1 MSAPA
6 IREAGQFG
14 VEVTRM
20 QITWKY
26 VKPLRANNLL
36 DGLSD
41 DIASK
46 LPSKLTACLKEQNG
60 GRPSSKSFDTT
71 MAKGYVL
78 SSLYS
83 FNDDD
88 ANSVSDIF
96 EDFIHVHLFPIGI
109 ESGGNS
115 ICYHLGKSKLVLL
128 NHETGKTEDVVL
140 ESNEPLFSCLL

>member
-1 MSAPA
+1 
-6 IREAGQFG
+6 
-14 VEVTRM
+14 M

-36 DGLSD
+36 DGLPD

-46 LPSKLTACLKEQNG
+46 LPSKLTACLKDHNG

-71 MAKGYVL
+71 MEKGYVF

-88 ANSVSDIF
+88 TNSVSDIF
-96 EDFIHVHLFPIGI
+96 EDFTHVHLFPIGI

-115 ICYHLGKSKLVLL
+115 ICYHLEKSKLVLF
-128 NHETGKTEDVVL
+128 NHETGKTEDVIH
-140 ESNEPLFSCLL
+140 ESNEPLFNSLI